1 MSSVIDVN
9 ADGGKTSSK
18 QEGPAEENVIEQI
31 ESRFEND
38 KTREESP
45 SKLLNT

>member
-1 MSSVIDVN
+1 MNSVIDVN
-9 ADGGKTSSK
+9 ADGKTSSK